1 MIALLQVV
9 WRLVLMVLR
18 VILFLALF
26 LIAITNTAIIE
37 FHWFLD
43 RSIQIPLNLLLLGAF
58 LLGLI
63 ITALAF
69 NMFKLQRKN

>member
-1 MIALLQVV
+1 MALVHTV
-9 WRLVLMVLR
+9 WRFVLIVLR
-18 VILFLALF
+18 VVLFLALF

-43 RSIQIPLNLLLLGAF
+43 RSVQIPLNLLLLGAF

>member
-43 RSIQIPLNLLLLGAF
+43 RSIQIPLNLLLLSAF

-63 ITALAF
+63 ITALAL
-69 NMFKLQRKN
+69 NMFKIARRN

>member
-18 VILFLALF
+18 VVLFLSLF
-26 LIAITNTAIIE
+26 MIAITNTAVIE
-37 FHWFLD
+37 FHWFID

-69 NMFKLQRKN
+69 NMFKIARRN

>member
-1 MIALLQVV
+1 MIAIVHTV
-9 WRLVLMVLR
+9 WGFVLIVLR
-18 VILFLALF
+18 VVLFLALF
-26 LIAITNTAIIE
+26 LIAITNTAVIE

-43 RSIQIPLNLLLLGAF
+43 RSIQIPLNLLLLSAF

-69 NMFKLQRKN
+69 NMFKIARRN

>member
-18 VILFLALF
+18 VVLFLALF
-26 LIAITNTAIIE
+26 MIAITNTAVIE

-43 RSIQIPLNLLLLGAF
+43 RSIQIPLNFLLLGAF

-63 ITALAF
+63 ITVLAF
-69 NMFKLQRKN
+69 NMFKIARRN

>member
-9 WRLVLMVLR
+9 WRLVLKVLR

-43 RSIQIPLNLLLLGAF
+43 RSVQIPLNLLLLGAF

>member
-9 WRLVLMVLR
+9 WRPVLMVLR
-18 VILFLALF
+18 VLLFLALF
-26 LIAITNTAIIE
+26 MIAITNTAVIE

-43 RSIQIPLNLLLLGAF
+43 RSIQIPLNFLLLGAF

-63 ITALAF
+63 ITVLAF
-69 NMFKLQRKN
+69 NMFKIARRS

>member
-43 RSIQIPLNLLLLGAF
+43 RSVQIPLNLLLLGAF

>member
-1 MIALLQVV
+1 MIALVHTV
-9 WRLVLMVLR
+9 WRIVLIVLR
-18 VILFLALF
+18 VVLFLALF
-26 LIAITNTAIIE
+26 LIAITNTALIE

-43 RSIQIPLNLLLLGAF
+43 RSVQIPLNLLLLGAF

>member
-1 MIALLQVV
+1 MIALVHTV
-9 WRLVLMVLR
+9 WRIVLIVLR
-18 VILFLALF
+18 VVLFLALF
-26 LIAITNTAIIE
+26 LIAITNTALIE

>member
-18 VILFLALF
+18 VVLFLALF
-26 LIAITNTAIIE
+26 MIAITNTAVIE

-43 RSIQIPLNLLLLGAF
+43 RSIQIPLNFLLLGAF

-63 ITALAF
+63 ITVLAF
-69 NMFKLQRKN
+69 NMFKIARRS

>member
-18 VILFLALF
+18 VVLFLALF
-26 LIAITNTAIIE
+26 MIAITNTAVIE

-43 RSIQIPLNLLLLGAF
+43 RSIQIPLNFLLLGAF

-69 NMFKLQRKN
+69 NMFKIARRN

>member
-1 MIALLQVV
+1 MIVLLQVV

-18 VILFLALF
+18 IILFLALF

-43 RSIQIPLNLLLLGAF
+43 RSVQIPLNLLLLGAF

>member
-1 MIALLQVV
+1 MMALLQVV

-18 VILFLALF
+18 VVLFLALF
-26 LIAITNTAIIE
+26 MIAITNTAVIE
-37 FHWFLD
+37 FHWFID

-69 NMFKLQRKN
+69 NMFKIARRN

>member
-1 MIALLQVV
+1 MIALVHTV
-9 WRLVLMVLR
+9 WRIVLIVLR
-18 VILFLALF
+18 VVLFLALF

-43 RSIQIPLNLLLLGAF
+43 RSVQIPLNLLLLGAF

>member
-18 VILFLALF
+18 IILFLALF
-26 LIAITNTAIIE
+26 LIAITNTALIE

-43 RSIQIPLNLLLLGAF
+43 RSIQIPLNLLLLSAF

-63 ITALAF
+63 ITVLAF
-69 NMFKLQRKN
+69 NMFKIKRRN

>member
-18 VILFLALF
+18 VVLFLALF
-26 LIAITNTAIIE
+26 MIAITNTAVIE
-37 FHWFLD
+37 FHWFID

-69 NMFKLQRKN
+69 NMFKIARRN

>member
-9 WRLVLMVLR
+9 WRLVLMLLR
-18 VILFLALF
+18 VVLFLALF
-26 LIAITNTAIIE
+26 MIAITNTAVIE

-43 RSIQIPLNLLLLGAF
+43 RSIQIPLNFLLLGAF

-63 ITALAF
+63 ITVLAF
-69 NMFKLQRKN
+69 NMFKIARRN

>member
-26 LIAITNTAIIE
+26 LIAITNTAIID

-58 LLGLI
+58 LLGVI
-63 ITALAF
+63 ITALAV